1 MDGFEFIAS
10 VDCVRTKAKPKERM
24 GGRGGPP
31 TRLGGFFFFKK
42 QKPMH
47 LLGALRAAI
56 LSLGFM
62 SLYTWRQLYNNYRA
76 KKLQE
81 TT

>member
-10 VDCVRTKAKPKERM
+10 VDCVRTKAKPKARM
-24 GGRGGPP
+24 A
-31 TRLGGFFFFKK
+31 
-42 QKPMH
+42 
-47 LLGALRAAI
+47 ALRAAI

>member
-10 VDCVRTKAKPKERM
+10 VDCVGTKAKPKERM
-24 GGRGGPP
+24 A
-31 TRLGGFFFFKK
+31 
-42 QKPMH
+42 
-47 LLGALRAAI
+47 ALRAAI

-62 SLYTWRQLYNNYRA
+62 YLYTWRQLYNNYRA

>member
-10 VDCVRTKAKPKERM
+10 VFCFCKKEKPKVTM
-24 GGRGGPP
+24 A
-31 TRLGGFFFFKK
+31 
-42 QKPMH
+42 
-47 LLGALRAAI
+47 ALRAAI